1 MVCKC
6 AILFVSE
13 RNGENWERGTKKA
26 LDVRS
31 IGWNPKFHS
40 QSRCVRIYCWIFQSH
55 YRYIFAFLVTVCMRI
70 LLLWRFSKALYF
82 ITSENKYW
90 CWAIGAMCAVL
101 ENWIGW
107 KIGCFLDWQSI
118 LSVFHRIQCVI
129 SVWPQL
135 PAAACLSPCQDT
147 TVY

>member
-1 MVCKC
+1 MCHSFCIREKW
-6 AILFVSE
+6 
-13 RNGENWERGTKKA
+13 GELQRGTKKA

-55 YRYIFAFLVTVCMRI
+55 YHYIFAFLVTVCMRI

-129 SVWPQL
+129 SV
-135 PAAACLSPCQDT
+135 AAASCCRVLVSLPTHNCQLT
-147 TVY
+147 E